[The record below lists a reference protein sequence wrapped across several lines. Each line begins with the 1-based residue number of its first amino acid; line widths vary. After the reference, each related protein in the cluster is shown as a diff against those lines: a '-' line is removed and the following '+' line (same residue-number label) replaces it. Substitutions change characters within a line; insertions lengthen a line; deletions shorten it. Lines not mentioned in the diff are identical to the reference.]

1 MNIEKIYI
9 IISLIYT
16 KTQTKQNQINSPNS
30 LNYFLQQMDEII
42 YVKK

>member
-1 MNIEKIYI
+1 MTIEKIYI

-16 KTQTKQNQINSPNS
+16 KNQTKQNQINSPNS
-30 LNYFLQQMDEII
+30 LNYFLQQMHEIL

>member
-1 MNIEKIYI
+1 MTIEKIYI

-16 KTQTKQNQINSPNS
+16 KT
-30 LNYFLQQMDEII
+30 LNYFLQQMDEIL